1 MYIWTVRMHANRDTS
16 CDAEDLLV
24 LGKTPFFMNM
34 EREKVGIIHKIA
46 KVDRAN
52 STSQPV

>member
-1 MYIWTVRMHANRDTS
+1 MHANRDTS

-52 STSQPV
+52 STSQPVHV